1 MVNETF
7 LDLDSQLPL
16 VIMPEDGRD
25 EAATLDALLSWYGS
39 HQDLIEEKLLV
50 AAAIL
55 FRGFKVTTPA
65 AFARFVRTVSGN
77 LLDYVDGNA
86 PRNKLTAGIYTS
98 SEYPPEYF
106 ISLHSELSY
115 SHKWP
120 DKLYFCC
127 ITPPREG
134 GQTPIAD
141 NRAILRNLSP
151 ETAEAFIRKQ
161 VKYIRNLHG
170 GRGFGPS
177 WQETFET
184 SDPAVVNKYCEDAS
198 IEHTWKEDGSLR
210 LVQIRPA
217 VTAHPR
223 TGEMVWFNQADQFHP
238 STHPEDVYQ
247 SIESLYRGRED
258 EMPQSACF
266 GDDTP
271 IAIPLLE
278 EVRKTVRTQIVAFP
292 WQQGDI
298 LVVDNLL
305 ACHGRMPFTGPRKI
319 LVAMS

>member
-7 LDLDSQLPL
+7 LTPDNRLPL
-16 VIMPEDGRD
+16 VIEPESGRI
-25 EAATLDALLSWYGS
+25 EVASLEALLSWYGS
-39 HQDLIEEKLLV
+39 HQPLIEQKLM
-50 AAAIL
+50 ASAAIL
-55 FRGFKVTTPA
+55 FRGFKVTTPS
-65 AFARFVRTVSGN
+65 AFARFVRTISGD
-77 LLDYVDGNA
+77 LLDYIDGNA

-115 SHKWP
+115 SHRWP

-127 ITPPREG
+127 ITPPKEG

-141 NRAILRNLSP
+141 NRAILRSLSP
-151 ETAEAFIRKQ
+151 QIAEEFTRKQ
-161 VKYIRNLHG
+161 VKYIRNLHA

-184 SDPAVVNKYCEDAS
+184 SDPETVNRYCQDAS
-198 IEHTWKEDGSLR
+198 IDCTWKEDGSLR

-217 VTAHPR
+217 VATHPK
-223 TGEMVWFNQADQFHP
+223 TGEKVWFNQADQFHP
-238 STHPEDVYQ
+238 STHSKDIYQ
-247 SIESLYRGRED
+247 SIESLYRGREN

-266 GDDTP
+266 GDNTP
-271 IAIPLLE
+271 IDISALE
-278 EVRKTVRTQIVAFP
+278 EIRETVRSQMIAFP
-292 WQQGDI
+292 WQQGDV

-305 ACHGRMPFTGPRKI
+305 ACHGRMPFVGPRKI